1 MIHSENF
8 AAKQF
13 REDKLYIQF
22 ASDVGVSFTISATFF
37 QPSAKPLV
45 TETYM
50 QNAIISQKWDEIRQ
64 KKYLTQSTETKKLLW
79 KQ

>member
-1 MIHSENF
+1 MVIHSENF

-22 ASDVGVSFTISATFF
+22 ASDVGVSFTITVTFF
-37 QPSAKPLV
+37 KPSAKIYEQKLF

-64 KKYLTQSTETKKLLW
+64 NKYLT
-79 KQ
+79 